1 MSKKRL
7 DREKKKRPKEINGLG
22 RFLMKLPPWP
32 ILYPLYLANQLDLEE
47 ELYWSP
53 RLPLEFDGLRI
64 VFLSDIH
71 YGPLYS
77 EERVRDLAE
86 RVNALHA
93 DIVILGGD
101 YGVNS
106 FGALEFFALKPH
118 FQANIAVLAVLGN
131 HDRMLPEENKEKIL
145 AAMREDGITPL
156 LNDGVLLEREG
167 HRLAITGVDD
177 YYCGEPD
184 CSRIADMGRY
194 ADFSIFVSHMPD
206 LLPDT
211 FEMPGRL
218 FYHLALCGHT
228 HGGQV
233 TVAGHALFS
242 SSLYGDRFLSGWYNE
257 QGADILVS
265 NGVGVSGLPVRLG
278 ARPQYHLITLKREE

>member
-131 HDRMLPEENKEKIL
+131 HDRMVPEENKEKIL
-145 AAMREDGITPL
+145 AAMREDGSQRVL
-156 LNDGVLLEREG
+156 RNGRAVYRKLNSELRMLGF
-167 HRLAITGVDD
+167 TGSKASYELRKICIDHIYQRFGAEMAVSISGDD
-177 YYCGEPD
+177 IRMVTRY
-184 CSRIADMGRY
+184 Y
-194 ADFSIFVSHMPD
+194 ADPSAVVQDSVRVSD
-206 LLPDT
+206 LLAAC
-211 FEMPGRL
+211 E
-218 FYHLALCGHT
+218 
-228 HGGQV
+228 
-233 TVAGHALFS
+233 
-242 SSLYGDRFLSGWYNE
+242 
-257 QGADILVS
+257 
-265 NGVGVSGLPVRLG
+265 
-278 ARPQYHLITLKREE
+278 